1 MRNRIIKRLI
11 KRKIILLCIAIVGG
25 MFGFIP
31 HGFAASIDNGCS
43 GRFVNPITDI
53 CWDCMFPMT
62 LGSMTL
68 FHGDTPDTDNPG
80 NPVCLCKT
88 DALPQIGLSV
98 GFWEPARMV
107 DVTRHPY
114 CFVTLGGNVLGNWGN
129 VTGAGDVGVGEA
141 QTKHSFYEVHWYIYP
156 LLSWLN
162 IITDALCVD
171 TGGFDVGYM
180 TELDPTWR
188 DEELSFAINPESS
201 LFANLAA
208 QAACSAD
215 CAAATTHLPLDT
227 LYWCAGCQGSM
238 YPLTGSVAAHVG
250 GVQAS
255 VLLTERMGYKLH
267 RMGLE
272 WGTSG
277 KEALCGNYVMP
288 IQQKSQYRL
297 QMVYP
302 KALTSSKKGCNP
314 YGRSTTLWQSGAE
327 YPEKGEDFGY
337 LIWRKRNCCV
347 F

>member
-1 MRNRIIKRLI
+1 MK
-11 KRKIILLCIAIVGG
+11 KILLFLGLIWSAISY
-25 MFGFIP
+25 
-31 HGFAASIDNGCS
+31 ANNTENGCT
-43 GRFVNPITDI
+43 GRYINPITDI
-53 CWDCMFPMT
+53 CWECLFPMT

-68 FHGDTPDTDNPG
+68 FKGEAPDTHNPDNAIC
-80 NPVCLCKT
+80 VCKQ
-88 DALPQIGLSV
+88 DALPQVGLSI

-114 CFVTLGGNVLGNWGN
+114 CFVTLGGDVLGAGN
-129 VTGAGDVGVGEA
+129 HVTGTGDVA
-141 QTKHSFYEVHWYIYP
+141 ITPDATKHSFYEVHWYIYP

-162 IITDALCVD
+162 IITDALCVES
-171 TGGFDVGYM
+171 GGFDVAYM

-188 DEELSFAINPESS
+188 DESLSFIMNPEAS
-201 LFANLAA
+201 LFASLPA
-208 QAACSAD
+208 QAACAAD
-215 CAAATTHLPLDT
+215 CASATTHLPIDS

-238 YPLTGSVAAHVG
+238 YPLTGTVAAHVG

-255 VLLTERMGYKLH
+255 ALLVERMGYKLH

-277 KEALCGNYVMP
+277 KEALCHIYPMP

-302 KALTSSKKGCNP
+302 KAMTNPEKGCNP
-314 YGRSTTLWQSGAE
+314 YGRSTTLWQQGAE
-327 YPEKGEDFGY
+327 YPVNGEDFGY
-337 LIWRKRNCCV
+337 LVWRKRNCCA